1 MKIANKIVLSMTLL
15 SIFSVVIAGV
25 WVGWS
30 AATLSKQAIYERASN
45 QLLSVRET
53 KKSEI
58 ERYLTR
64 VAGQLVTLAN
74 MASTV
79 EAMEGLTQAYQAYP
93 VEQVPAS
100 SLIALKDYYT
110 TQFGQNYQ
118 KLNDGQDANP
128 LARLNL
134 LSRSAEAL
142 QARYIASNPNPLGA
156 KHEWESDSLG
166 NAYDALH
173 QKYHPGIKQ
182 YLEQFGLYDVFMVDN
197 DGHVVYTVFK
207 ELDFATNLLSGPYK
221 ESGLARAYVQ
231 AKTLANNQ
239 YYLDDFAPYYPSYE
253 AAASFISTPIF
264 NGSTRVGVLIFQMP
278 VDEINSIMTFDSRW
292 KDNGLGNTGQSYLVG
307 SDHLMRSQPRL
318 LLEDASAFIGTLN
331 SLTGDRAAINQI
343 RSKQSAIGLLKVSS
357 QAVDKALRGES
368 GLMMES
374 THASV
379 QLLSAYTPLDAL
391 GLRWAL
397 VTEMQADEALADI
410 AKLSDELIMKV
421 LIAIVIGAVIAT
433 LAAWMVGNGIS
444 KPIRDSISQIQRMS
458 RDNDLTVRLSEQGSD
473 EIRQLAQ
480 ALNRML
486 SHLQDTICQFAHT
499 TDKLNSHTQT
509 ITHNMTGTRN
519 SVSEQHERTDSVVTA
534 VNEMSA
540 SITEVSEFAQR
551 AATFVQEA
559 NQKGHGGVS
568 VGNELARDMTSINQ
582 QMASAVEAIARLNHE
597 SQSIA
602 SVLDVIQAIAEQT
615 NLLALNAAIEA
626 ARAGEQG
633 RGFAV
638 VADEVRNLAA
648 KTQTS
653 TEEIRTK
660 IDRLQKETQSVVSCI
675 EEANNTVVRG
685 VATCHSNTDMLK
697 QIVDML
703 NDLNEMNIQIATA
716 TEQQRG
722 VTEEINANI
731 TSISDVSASVTVQ
744 VGEVNVIVNELSDEA
759 MELSKRMGQFR
770 Y

>member
-1 MKIANKIVLSMTLL
+1 MKIANKIVFSMTLL
-15 SIFSVVIAGV
+15 SVIAVVLAGV
-25 WVGWS
+25 WIGWS
-30 AATLSKQAIYERASN
+30 AVNLSKQAIYQRASH

-53 KKSEI
+53 KKTEI
-58 ERYLTR
+58 ERYLKR
-64 VAGQLVTLAN
+64 VAGQLITLAN
-74 MASTV
+74 VVSTV
-79 EAMEGLTQAYQAYP
+79 DAMEKLTQAYQAYP
-93 VEQVPAS
+93 VDQVPAS
-100 SLIALKDYYT
+100 SFSALKDYYT
-110 TQFGQNYQ
+110 AQFGQNYQ
-118 KLNDGQDANP
+118 KLNNGQEANP
-128 LARLNL
+128 LTRLSL
-134 LSRSAEAL
+134 LSKPAESL
-142 QARYIASNPNPLGA
+142 QARYIASNPNPLGS
-156 KHEWESDSLG
+156 KHEWVSDSLG
-166 NAYDALH
+166 SEYDALH

-197 DGHVVYTVFK
+197 DGNVVYTVFK
-207 ELDFATNLLSGPYK
+207 ELDFATNLLNGPYK
-221 ESGLARAYVQ
+221 DSGLARAYVQ
-231 AKTLANNQ
+231 AQTLANNQ

-292 KDNGLGNTGQSYLVG
+292 KENGLGKTGQSYLVG
-307 SDHLMRSQPRL
+307 SDQLMRSQPRL
-318 LLEDASAFIGTLN
+318 LLEDESAFIG
-331 SLTGDRAAINQI
+331 SLASDRAAVNQI
-343 RSKQSAIGLLKVSS
+343 RSKHSAIGLLKVSS
-357 QAVDKALRGES
+357 QAVDNALKGEN
-368 GLMMES
+368 GLVMES
-374 THASV
+374 HILGTA
-379 QLLSAYTPLDAL
+379 LLSAYTPLDAL

-397 VTEMQADEALADI
+397 VTEIQADEALTDV
-410 AKLSDELIMKV
+410 AKLSNEVIVKV
-421 LIAIVIGAVIAT
+421 LVAIVVSAVIAI
-433 LAAWMVGNGIS
+433 LAALMVGNGIS

-458 RDNDLTVRLSEQGSD
+458 RDNDLTMRLSEQGSG
-473 EIRQLAQ
+473 EVQQLAKALNSMLNHLQETIRQFAQ
-480 ALNRML
+480 A
-486 SHLQDTICQFAHT
+486 
-499 TDKLNSHTQT
+499 TDKLNSHTQV

-519 SVSEQHERTDSVVTA
+519 AVSDQHERTESVVTA

-540 SITEVSEFAQR
+540 SITEVSQFAQR
-551 AATFVQEA
+551 AASFVQEA

-568 VGNELARDMTSINQ
+568 VGNQLAKDMTSINQ
-582 QMASAVEAIARLNHE
+582 EMATAVEAISRLNHE

-653 TEEIRTK
+653 TEEIRNK
-660 IDRLQKETQSVVSCI
+660 IDRLQQETQSVVSCI
-675 EEANNTVVRG
+675 EGANNTVLRG
-685 VATCHSNTDMLK
+685 VTTCNSNTDMLK

-722 VTEEINANI
+722 VTEDINANM

-744 VGEVNVIVNELSDEA
+744 VGEVGSIVNDLSYEA
-759 MELSKRMGQFR
+759 TELSKRMGQFR

>member
-1 MKIANKIVLSMTLL
+1 MKIANKIVFSMTLL
-15 SIFSVVIAGV
+15 SVIAVVLAGV
-25 WVGWS
+25 WIGWS
-30 AATLSKQAIYERASN
+30 AVNLSKQAIYQRASH

-53 KKSEI
+53 KKTEI
-58 ERYLTR
+58 ERYLKR
-64 VAGQLVTLAN
+64 VAGQLITLAN
-74 MASTV
+74 VVSTV
-79 EAMEGLTQAYQAYP
+79 DAMEKLTQAYQTYP
-93 VEQVPAS
+93 VDQVPAS
-100 SLIALKDYYT
+100 SFSALKDYYT
-110 TQFGQNYQ
+110 AQFGQNYQ
-118 KLNDGQDANP
+118 KLNNGQEANP
-128 LARLNL
+128 LTRLSL
-134 LSRSAEAL
+134 LSKPAESL
-142 QARYIASNPNPLGA
+142 QARYIASNPNPLGS
-156 KHEWESDSLG
+156 KHEWVSDSLG
-166 NAYDALH
+166 SEYDALH

-197 DGHVVYTVFK
+197 DGNVVYTVFK
-207 ELDFATNLLSGPYK
+207 ELDFATNLLNGPYK
-221 ESGLARAYVQ
+221 DSGLARAYVQ
-231 AKTLANNQ
+231 AQTLANNQ

-292 KDNGLGNTGQSYLVG
+292 KENGLGKTGQSYLVG
-307 SDHLMRSQPRL
+307 SDQLMRSQPRL
-318 LLEDASAFIGTLN
+318 LLEDESAFIG
-331 SLTGDRAAINQI
+331 SLASDRAAVNQI
-343 RSKQSAIGLLKVSS
+343 RSKHSAIGLLKVSS
-357 QAVDKALRGES
+357 QAVDNALKGEN
-368 GLMMES
+368 GLVMES
-374 THASV
+374 HILGAA
-379 QLLSAYTPLDAL
+379 LLSAYTPLDAL

-397 VTEMQADEALADI
+397 VTEIQADEALTDV
-410 AKLSDELIMKV
+410 AKLSNEVIVKV
-421 LIAIVIGAVIAT
+421 LVAIVVGAVIAT
-433 LAAWMVGNGIS
+433 LAALMVGNGIS
-444 KPIRDSISQIQRMS
+444 KPIRDSISQIQLMS
-458 RDNDLTVRLSEQGSD
+458 RDNDLTMRLSEQGSD

-480 ALNRML
+480 ALNSML
-486 SHLQDTICQFAHT
+486 NHLQETIRQFAQA
-499 TDKLNSHTQT
+499 TDKLNSHTQV
-509 ITHNMTGTRN
+509 IAHNMTGTRN
-519 SVSEQHERTDSVVTA
+519 SVSDQHERTESVVTA

-582 QMASAVEAIARLNHE
+582 QMASAVEAISRLNHE

-653 TEEIRTK
+653 TEEIRNK
-660 IDRLQKETQSVVSCI
+660 IDRLQQETQSVVSCI
-675 EEANNTVVRG
+675 EGANNTVLRG
-685 VATCHSNTDMLK
+685 VTTCNSNTDMLK

-722 VTEEINANI
+722 VTEDINANM

-744 VGEVNVIVNELSDEA
+744 VGEVGSIVNDLSYEA
-759 MELSKRMGQFR
+759 TELSKRMGQFR

>member
-1 MKIANKIVLSMTLL
+1 M
-15 SIFSVVIAGV
+15 
-25 WVGWS
+25 
-30 AATLSKQAIYERASN
+30 
-45 QLLSVRET
+45 
-53 KKSEI
+53 
-58 ERYLTR
+58 
-64 VAGQLVTLAN
+64 
-74 MASTV
+74 
-79 EAMEGLTQAYQAYP
+79 
-93 VEQVPAS
+93 
-100 SLIALKDYYT
+100 
-110 TQFGQNYQ
+110 
-118 KLNDGQDANP
+118 DG
-128 LARLNL
+128 
-134 LSRSAEAL
+134 
-142 QARYIASNPNPLGA
+142 
-156 KHEWESDSLG
+156 
-166 NAYDALH
+166 
-173 QKYHPGIKQ
+173 
-182 YLEQFGLYDVFMVDN
+182 
-197 DGHVVYTVFK
+197 
-207 ELDFATNLLSGPYK
+207 
-221 ESGLARAYVQ
+221 
-231 AKTLANNQ
+231 
-239 YYLDDFAPYYPSYE
+239 
-253 AAASFISTPIF
+253 
-264 NGSTRVGVLIFQMP
+264 
-278 VDEINSIMTFDSRW
+278 
-292 KDNGLGNTGQSYLVG
+292 
-307 SDHLMRSQPRL
+307 
-318 LLEDASAFIGTLN
+318 
-331 SLTGDRAAINQI
+331 
-343 RSKQSAIGLLKVSS
+343 
-357 QAVDKALRGES
+357 
-368 GLMMES
+368 
-374 THASV
+374 
-379 QLLSAYTPLDAL
+379 
-391 GLRWAL
+391 
-397 VTEMQADEALADI
+397 
-410 AKLSDELIMKV
+410 
-421 LIAIVIGAVIAT
+421 
-433 LAAWMVGNGIS
+433 GNGIS

-660 IDRLQKETQSVVSCI
+660 IDRLQKETQSVVNCI

-703 NDLNEMNIQIATA
+703 NELNEMNIQIATA

-744 VGEVNVIVNELSDEA
+744 VGEVNAIVNELSDEA

>member
-74 MASTV
+74 MVSTV
-79 EAMEGLTQAYQAYP
+79 EAMESLTQAYQAYP

-100 SLIALKDYYT
+100 SLSALKDYYT

-128 LARLNL
+128 LARLSL

-264 NGSTRVGVLIFQMP
+264 NGSTRVGVLIF
-278 VDEINSIMTFDSRW
+278 
-292 KDNGLGNTGQSYLVG
+292 
-307 SDHLMRSQPRL
+307 
-318 LLEDASAFIGTLN
+318 
-331 SLTGDRAAINQI
+331 
-343 RSKQSAIGLLKVSS
+343 
-357 QAVDKALRGES
+357 
-368 GLMMES
+368 
-374 THASV
+374 
-379 QLLSAYTPLDAL
+379 
-391 GLRWAL
+391 
-397 VTEMQADEALADI
+397 
-410 AKLSDELIMKV
+410 
-421 LIAIVIGAVIAT
+421 
-433 LAAWMVGNGIS
+433 
-444 KPIRDSISQIQRMS
+444 
-458 RDNDLTVRLSEQGSD
+458 
-473 EIRQLAQ
+473 
-480 ALNRML
+480 
-486 SHLQDTICQFAHT
+486 
-499 TDKLNSHTQT
+499 
-509 ITHNMTGTRN
+509 
-519 SVSEQHERTDSVVTA
+519 
-534 VNEMSA
+534 
-540 SITEVSEFAQR
+540 
-551 AATFVQEA
+551 
-559 NQKGHGGVS
+559 
-568 VGNELARDMTSINQ
+568 
-582 QMASAVEAIARLNHE
+582 
-597 SQSIA
+597 
-602 SVLDVIQAIAEQT
+602 
-615 NLLALNAAIEA
+615 
-626 ARAGEQG
+626 
-633 RGFAV
+633 
-638 VADEVRNLAA
+638 
-648 KTQTS
+648 
-653 TEEIRTK
+653 
-660 IDRLQKETQSVVSCI
+660 
-675 EEANNTVVRG
+675 
-685 VATCHSNTDMLK
+685 
-697 QIVDML
+697 
-703 NDLNEMNIQIATA
+703 
-716 TEQQRG
+716 
-722 VTEEINANI
+722 
-731 TSISDVSASVTVQ
+731 
-744 VGEVNVIVNELSDEA
+744 
-759 MELSKRMGQFR
+759 
-770 Y
+770 

>member
-1 MKIANKIVLSMTLL
+1 MKIANKIVFSMTLL
-15 SIFSVVIAGV
+15 SVIAVVLAGV
-25 WVGWS
+25 WIGWS
-30 AATLSKQAIYERASN
+30 AVNLSKQAIYQRASH

-53 KKSEI
+53 KKTEI
-58 ERYLTR
+58 ERYLKR
-64 VAGQLVTLAN
+64 VAGQLITLAN
-74 MASTV
+74 VVSTV
-79 EAMEGLTQAYQAYP
+79 DAMEKLTQAYQAYP
-93 VEQVPAS
+93 VDQVPAS
-100 SLIALKDYYT
+100 SFSALKDYYT
-110 TQFGQNYQ
+110 AQFGQNYQ
-118 KLNDGQDANP
+118 KLNNGQEANP
-128 LARLNL
+128 LTRLSL
-134 LSRSAEAL
+134 LSKPAESL
-142 QARYIASNPNPLGA
+142 QARYIASNPNPLGS
-156 KHEWESDSLG
+156 KHEWVSDSLG
-166 NAYDALH
+166 SEYDALH

-197 DGHVVYTVFK
+197 DGNVVYTVFK
-207 ELDFATNLLSGPYK
+207 ELDFATNLLNGPYK
-221 ESGLARAYVQ
+221 DSGLARAYVQ
-231 AKTLANNQ
+231 AQTLANNQ

-292 KDNGLGNTGQSYLVG
+292 KENGLGKTGQSYLVG
-307 SDHLMRSQPRL
+307 SDQLMRSQPRL
-318 LLEDASAFIGTLN
+318 LLEDESAFIG
-331 SLTGDRAAINQI
+331 SLASDRAAVNQI
-343 RSKQSAIGLLKVSS
+343 RSKHSAIGLLKVSS
-357 QAVDKALRGES
+357 QAVDNALKGEN
-368 GLMMES
+368 GLVMES
-374 THASV
+374 HILGTA
-379 QLLSAYTPLDAL
+379 LLSAYTPLDAL

-397 VTEMQADEALADI
+397 VTEIQADEALTDV
-410 AKLSDELIMKV
+410 AKLSNEVIVKV
-421 LIAIVIGAVIAT
+421 LVAIVVGAVIAT
-433 LAAWMVGNGIS
+433 LAALMVGNGIS
-444 KPIRDSISQIQRMS
+444 KPIRDSISQIQLMS
-458 RDNDLTVRLSEQGSD
+458 RDNDLTMRLSEQGSD

-480 ALNRML
+480 ALNSML
-486 SHLQDTICQFAHT
+486 NHLQETIRQFAQA
-499 TDKLNSHTQT
+499 TDKLNSHTQV
-509 ITHNMTGTRN
+509 IAHNMTGTRN
-519 SVSEQHERTDSVVTA
+519 SVSDQHERTESVVTA

-582 QMASAVEAIARLNHE
+582 QMASAVEAISRLNHE

-653 TEEIRTK
+653 TEEIRNK
-660 IDRLQKETQSVVSCI
+660 IDLLQQETQSVVSCI
-675 EEANNTVVRG
+675 EGANNTVLRG
-685 VATCHSNTDMLK
+685 VTTCNSNTDMLK

-722 VTEEINANI
+722 VTEDINANM

-744 VGEVNVIVNELSDEA
+744 VGEVGSIVNDLSYEA
-759 MELSKRMGQFR
+759 TELSKRMGQFR

>member
-1 MKIANKIVLSMTLL
+1 MKIANKIVFSMTLL
-15 SIFSVVIAGV
+15 SITAVVIAGA
-25 WVGWS
+25 WIGWS
-30 AATLSKQAIYERASN
+30 VSRLSEQAIYSRASN

-58 ERYLTR
+58 ERYLNR
-64 VAGQLVTLAN
+64 VGGQLTTLAN
-74 MASTV
+74 MVSTV
-79 EAMEGLTQAYQAYP
+79 NAMEELSKAYQSYP
-93 VEQVPAS
+93 VDQVPPS
-100 SLIALKDYYT
+100 SFNALKDYYT
-110 TQFGQNYQ
+110 SQFGQNYQ
-118 KLNDGQDANP
+118 KLNNGQEANP

-134 LSRSAEAL
+134 LSKPAEAL
-142 QARYIASNPNPLGA
+142 QARYIASNPNPLGS
-156 KHEWESDSLG
+156 KHEWMSDSLG
-166 NAYDALH
+166 SEYDALH

-182 YLEQFGLYDVFMVDN
+182 YLEQFGLYDVFMIDN
-197 DGHVVYTVFK
+197 DGNVVYTVFK

-221 ESGLARAYVQ
+221 DSGLAKAYVQ

-239 YYLDDFAPYYPSYE
+239 YYLDDFSPYYPSYE

-264 NGSTRVGVLIFQMP
+264 NGSIRVGVLIFQMP

-292 KDNGLGNTGQSYLVG
+292 KENGLGSTGQSYLVG
-307 SDHLMRSQPRL
+307 GDQLMRSQPRL
-318 LLEDASAFIGTLN
+318 LLEDESAFIG
-331 SLTGDRAAINQI
+331 SLDSLASDRVAVNQI
-343 RSKQSAIGLLKVSS
+343 RSKHSAIGLLKVSS
-357 QAVDKALRGES
+357 QAVDNALKGEN
-368 GLMMES
+368 GLVMES
-374 THASV
+374 HVLGAA
-379 QLLSAYTPLDAL
+379 LLSAYTPLDAL

-397 VTEMQADEALADI
+397 VTEIQADEAFADV
-410 AKLSDELIMKV
+410 AKLSNEVIVKV
-421 LIAIVIGAVIAT
+421 LVVIVVSAVIAT
-433 LAAWMVGNGIS
+433 LAAMMVGNGIS

-458 RDNDLTVRLSEQGSD
+458 RDNDLTMRLSEQGSG
-473 EIRQLAQ
+473 ETLQLAQ
-480 ALNRML
+480 ALNSML
-486 SHLQDTICQFAHT
+486 NHLQETIRQFAQA
-499 TDKLNSHTQT
+499 TDKLNSHTQV
-509 ITHNMTGTRN
+509 IIHNMTGTRN
-519 SVSEQHERTDSVVTA
+519 SVSDQHERTESVVTA

-568 VGNELARDMTSINQ
+568 VGNELVRDMTSINQ

-653 TEEIRTK
+653 TEEIRNK
-660 IDRLQKETQSVVSCI
+660 IDRLQQETQSVVSCI
-675 EEANNTVVRG
+675 EGANNTVLRG
-685 VATCHSNTDMLK
+685 VTTCNSNTDMLK

-703 NDLNEMNIQIATA
+703 NDLNDMNIQIATA
-716 TEQQRG
+716 TEQQRS
-722 VTEEINANI
+722 VTEEINANM

-744 VGEVNVIVNELSDEA
+744 VGEVGSIVNDLSYEA
-759 MELSKRMGQFR
+759 TELSKRMGQFR

>member
-1 MKIANKIVLSMTLL
+1 MKIANKIVFSMTLL
-15 SIFSVVIAGV
+15 SVIAVVLAGV
-25 WVGWS
+25 WIGWS
-30 AATLSKQAIYERASN
+30 AVNLSKQAIYQRASH

-53 KKSEI
+53 KKTEI
-58 ERYLTR
+58 ERYLKR
-64 VAGQLVTLAN
+64 VAGQLITLAN
-74 MASTV
+74 VVSTV
-79 EAMEGLTQAYQAYP
+79 DAMEKLTQAYQAYP
-93 VEQVPAS
+93 VDQVPAS
-100 SLIALKDYYT
+100 SFSALKDYYT
-110 TQFGQNYQ
+110 AQFGQNYQ
-118 KLNDGQDANP
+118 KLNNGQEANP
-128 LARLNL
+128 LTRLSL
-134 LSRSAEAL
+134 LSKPAESL
-142 QARYIASNPNPLGA
+142 QARYIASNPNPLGS
-156 KHEWESDSLG
+156 KHEWVSDSLG
-166 NAYDALH
+166 SEYDALH

-197 DGHVVYTVFK
+197 DGNVVYTVFK
-207 ELDFATNLLSGPYK
+207 ELDFATNLLNGPYK
-221 ESGLARAYVQ
+221 DSGLARAYVQ
-231 AKTLANNQ
+231 AQTLANNQ

-292 KDNGLGNTGQSYLVG
+292 KENGLGKTGQSYLVG
-307 SDHLMRSQPRL
+307 SDQLMRSQPRL
-318 LLEDASAFIGTLN
+318 LLEDESAFIG
-331 SLTGDRAAINQI
+331 SLASDRAAVNQI
-343 RSKQSAIGLLKVSS
+343 RSKHSAIGLLKVSS
-357 QAVDKALRGES
+357 QAVDNALKGEN
-368 GLMMES
+368 GLVMES
-374 THASV
+374 HILGTA
-379 QLLSAYTPLDAL
+379 LLSAYTPLDAL

-397 VTEMQADEALADI
+397 VTEIQADEALTDV
-410 AKLSDELIMKV
+410 AKLSNEVIVKV
-421 LIAIVIGAVIAT
+421 LVAIVVGAVIAT
-433 LAAWMVGNGIS
+433 LAALMVGNGIS
-444 KPIRDSISQIQRMS
+444 KPIRDSISQIQLMS
-458 RDNDLTVRLSEQGSD
+458 RDNDLTMRLSEQGSD

-480 ALNRML
+480 ALNSML
-486 SHLQDTICQFAHT
+486 NHLQETIRQFAQA
-499 TDKLNSHTQT
+499 TDKLNSHTQV
-509 ITHNMTGTRN
+509 IAHNMTGARN
-519 SVSEQHERTDSVVTA
+519 SVSDQHERTESVVTA

-582 QMASAVEAIARLNHE
+582 QMASAVEAISRLNHE

-653 TEEIRTK
+653 TEEIRNK
-660 IDRLQKETQSVVSCI
+660 IDRLQQETQSVVSCI
-675 EEANNTVVRG
+675 EGANNTVLRG
-685 VATCHSNTDMLK
+685 VTTCNSNTDMLK

-722 VTEEINANI
+722 VTEDINANM

-744 VGEVNVIVNELSDEA
+744 VGEVGSIVNDLSYEA
-759 MELSKRMGQFR
+759 TELSKRMGQFR

>member
-1 MKIANKIVLSMTLL
+1 MGGGRI
-15 SIFSVVIAGV
+15 
-25 WVGWS
+25 
-30 AATLSKQAIYERASN
+30 
-45 QLLSVRET
+45 
-53 KKSEI
+53 
-58 ERYLTR
+58 
-64 VAGQLVTLAN
+64 
-74 MASTV
+74 
-79 EAMEGLTQAYQAYP
+79 
-93 VEQVPAS
+93 
-100 SLIALKDYYT
+100 
-110 TQFGQNYQ
+110 
-118 KLNDGQDANP
+118 
-128 LARLNL
+128 
-134 LSRSAEAL
+134 
-142 QARYIASNPNPLGA
+142 
-156 KHEWESDSLG
+156 
-166 NAYDALH
+166 
-173 QKYHPGIKQ
+173 
-182 YLEQFGLYDVFMVDN
+182 
-197 DGHVVYTVFK
+197 
-207 ELDFATNLLSGPYK
+207 
-221 ESGLARAYVQ
+221 
-231 AKTLANNQ
+231 
-239 YYLDDFAPYYPSYE
+239 
-253 AAASFISTPIF
+253 
-264 NGSTRVGVLIFQMP
+264 
-278 VDEINSIMTFDSRW
+278 
-292 KDNGLGNTGQSYLVG
+292 
-307 SDHLMRSQPRL
+307 QPRL

-343 RSKQSAIGLLKVSS
+343 RSKQSAIGLLKLSS
-357 QAVDKALRGES
+357 QAVDKALSGES

-744 VGEVNVIVNELSDEA
+744 VGEVNAIVNELSDEA